1 MNYLS
6 FCVDAFLIYRVRRQD
21 LQGKKLLM
29 INEKYYVADHG
40 VREAVFGGNTSDINQ
55 VLENIVYM
63 ELLRRGYKVSVGKSG
78 EKEIDFV
85 CEDRNDRLY
94 IQVSYLLASE
104 STIEREFSALESVS
118 DNFPKYVISLDEIN
132 MSRNGIKHKNI
143 RDFLLTP
150 KWD

>member
-1 MNYLS
+1 
-6 FCVDAFLIYRVRRQD
+6 
-21 LQGKKLLM
+21 
-29 INEKYYVADHG
+29 
-40 VREAVFGGNTSDINQ
+40 
-55 VLENIVYM
+55 M

-85 CEDRNDRLY
+85 CEDKRDRIY

-104 STIEREFSALESVS
+104 STMMREFSVLESIP

-132 MSRNGIKHKNI
+132 MGRNGIKHKNI
-143 RDFLLTP
+143 REFLLTP